1 MFVFYPGAKAMFY
14 FKVIYVYI
22 FLLINIRMTCFL
34 MYKIAHGLLDRF
46 NYEFALF
53 KCIHLTYIT
62 NSIIVYVLN
71 FRLHTFC
78 LMDFSLFRINIHV
91 HKSFIGCSDTSMG
104 EMFVL

>member
-46 NYEFALF
+46 NYEFALC
-53 KCIHLTYIT
+53 KCIRFNVYYQQHYSLCVKFSPTYI
-62 NSIIVYVLN
+62 L
-71 FRLHTFC
+71 L
-78 LMDFSLFRINIHV
+78 DGLFTIQN
-91 HKSFIGCSDTSMG
+91 
-104 EMFVL
+104 